1 MDDQGSVK
9 GQQGRGLM
17 LHGVALYRGADPSVA
32 AKSKARSR
40 GAHAPKTDLAIT
52 DVVVT
57 ALSTH
62 DVVVAG
68 GAAPGGALGVGE
80 RLVVDL
86 AGIGERAATV
96 IAVDQPGYRLAF
108 VAPLS
113 PAELA
118 LARRFD
124 GALDDEPQQH
134 DNDAAA
140 GLAVMV
146 PPYPEPVVGKYAG
159 AVRVLLAAGLAAGAW
174 AAVLG
179 LIRLLQS

>member
-1 MDDQGSVK
+1 
-9 GQQGRGLM
+9 M

-40 GAHAPKTDLAIT
+40 GARAAKADVAITDVAMT

-68 GAAPGGALGVGE
+68 GAAPGGALSVGE

-113 PAELA
+113 AAELA
-118 LARRFD
+118 LARRLD

-179 LIRLLQS
+179 MIRLLQQ